1 VRPSLPGNIYRVKA
15 SGLFSLSEVVDA
27 TCRCMLKA
35 LRHLSANGIVH
46 RDVRP
51 ANILYAEDPK
61 TGDLTL
67 KLANFGLRI
76 DAAEHPALGLRLDPY
91 RSPEAAQQL
100 AREEARTHA
109 SDMWALFATLAEL
122 ADQYRPGANRT
133 YHEAWA
139 RLYAIAT
146 AKPARGALDLRGMKE
161 AVIWEA
167 DRRATASQMLAKFYE
182 TPGSATA
189 TQRSGS
195 IEFMSWDAWTARVGG
210 EAVAKGLYDGTRDP
224 RSLLVARGHL
234 AHTTSSKSGKPGKP
248 KDKTKSRAASDKP
261 KISVALPEGWLDIES
276 ADDAAGTIGADMR
289 KAIRGEIKRVIEEEI
304 RQCDDAQ
311 LRKALELELKELL
324 SPPGLG
330 ITRDEAVAT
339 LKTKLEKA
347 RTARNEMEYQ
357 LKEVKTVLASQ
368 DEQVKK
374 LAAGMEEANKAHSA
388 ETKTEHVG
396 HEREPEARAGLE
408 TRLREAIRAKEASEV
423 TLKELLEARDAS
435 DAQVR
440 EAINAKE
447 AAESRVQAVLQEKA
461 AAETRAN
468 DAVEAQSVMKA
479 ELDHALVSLDELCG
493 QVQQLEEAL
502 QSRDAMITR
511 LQSVSKLPADTV
523 ELKVFEQVS
532 GQLREALDN
541 RDASE
546 TQMKEAIEA
555 RAALK
560 TQLREALESRD
571 LLKTQLQL
579 LEEERDHANRSL
591 FRSNNNDQQ
600 KHDGVVD
607 GVLPSIE
614 DDIGAQIKAAMQE
627 KETVEAELKQV
638 AMDRLATEAK
648 LKDAVGARRSAEEQI
663 RKASVAREDVEAA
676 LERIRRERNSL
687 KAQVRKNAAMAEGG
701 KKSSDGAESGE
712 DGPDD
717 VPAITYRMDPLVE
730 AKHKHFL
737 GLEGD
742 SLMERRRDELASN
755 DNQGSTAKRR
765 KIITEFGNPSTTVM
779 ERHSTDFMS
788 GSSGDRRI
796 RILC

>member
-1 VRPSLPGNIYRVKA
+1 
-15 SGLFSLSEVVDA
+15 
-27 TCRCMLKA
+27 MLKA

-51 ANILYAEDPK
+51 ANILYAEDHK

-91 RSPEAAQQL
+91 RSPEAARQL

-122 ADQYRPGANRT
+122 ADQYRPGAIRT

-189 TQRSGS
+189 TWRSGGT
-195 IEFMSWDAWTARVGG
+195 EFMSWDAWTSRVGG
-210 EAVAKGLYDGTRDP
+210 EVVAKGLR
-224 RSLLVARGHL
+224 
-234 AHTTSSKSGKPGKP
+234 KPGKP
-248 KDKTKSRAASDKP
+248 KDRTKSRAASDKP
-261 KISVALPEGWLDIES
+261 KISVTLPEGWLDIES

-289 KAIRGEIKRVIEEEI
+289 KAIRGEIKRVIEEEM

-330 ITRDEAVAT
+330 TTRDEAIAT
-339 LKTKLEKA
+339 LNTKLQKA

-374 LAAGMEEANKAHSA
+374 LVAGMEEANKAHSA

-396 HEREPEARAGLE
+396 HERDPEARAGLE
-408 TRLREAIRAKEASEV
+408 TRLQEAIRDKEASEV

-440 EAINAKE
+440 EAIHAKE

-461 AAETRAN
+461 VAETRAN
-468 DAVEAQSVMKA
+468 DAVEARSFMKS
-479 ELDHALVSLDELCG
+479 ELDHALVSRDELRG

-502 QSRDAMITR
+502 QSRDAMIAR
-511 LQSVSKLPADTV
+511 LQSVSELPTDTV
-523 ELKVFEQVS
+523 ELKLFEQVS

-546 TQMKEAIEA
+546 MQMKEAIEA

-560 TQLREALESRD
+560 SQLRDALESRD

-579 LEEERDHANRSL
+579 LEEERDHASRSL
-591 FRSNNNDQQ
+591 FRSNNNNNDQQ
-600 KHDGVVD
+600 EHDGVVD

-614 DDIGAQIKAAMQE
+614 DDIGAQIKAAMEE

-676 LERIRRERNSL
+676 LERIRRERDSL

-701 KKSSDGAESGE
+701 KKSSDGAKSGE

-717 VPAITYRMDPLVE
+717 VPAITYRMSPLVE

-755 DNQGSTAKRR
+755 DNESSTAKRR
-765 KIITEFGNPSTTVM
+765 KTITEFDNPSTTVM